1 MQPGVTAR
9 LVCHCRPSQT
19 TRSAAPITFW
29 RSAMQYQDFVPM
41 SYQPDF
47 SASDLSLETGKR
59 SKERHNGSPM
69 RSKLPLSP
77 KSTIA
82 TKHQSQICGV
92 PLLETQLIPSLR
104 DTINRMTRPPNVA
117 TSSCSPGPSARDEPK
132 EDSLKTNLRTPNFQ
146 SGSPLPPNTISAQ
159 NVEITESHSRLAAKT
174 LKSVLRSPKTPK
186 TPATAVLP
194 PTQNSP
200 ALRSM
205 RSILGKKLKTP
216 PPASSKPRGISSKVC
231 PIVIFSW

>member
-1 MQPGVTAR
+1 
-9 LVCHCRPSQT
+9 
-19 TRSAAPITFW
+19 
-29 RSAMQYQDFVPM
+29 
-41 SYQPDF
+41 
-47 SASDLSLETGKR
+47 
-59 SKERHNGSPM
+59 M

-82 TKHQSQICGV
+82 TQRQSQICGV

-117 TSSCSPGPSARDEPK
+117 TSSYSPGPSGRDDKK

-146 SGSPLPPNTISAQ
+146 SNSPLPPNTMSVKNA
-159 NVEITESHSRLAAKT
+159 EMTESHSRLAAKT

-186 TPATAVLP
+186 TPAAAAVSSP
-194 PTQNSP
+194 SQNSP

-231 PIVIFSW
+231 PIVTFSWWRSLGVGRLCVLERQATPGQQPFQILYRSRPTARLVL